1 MEKNEIKKCSSK
13 RHEEKEA
20 IYYCLEC
27 RVYMC
32 NECNNFHS
40 GLFSTHNS
48 FNLKKNTTDI
58 FNSVCK
64 ENNHMDLL
72 NYYCKTHNQLICVK
86 CISKI
91 KGKGNGQHSDC
102 TISFIEDIKEEKK
115 NKLSQNIKYL
125 EELSVGLEQS
135 LNSLNEILDKINTK
149 KENLEKK
156 IQNFFTKIRNALN
169 EREDKL
175 LSNVGKLFDELYLN
189 GNTFNDYKKLPN
201 RVKISL
207 EQGKKID
214 TEWTDDTKLMYMI
227 NSCLNIENNINSI
240 KNINDKIK
248 KINDNPNIEVKVDF
262 EEKSID
268 KYIKKIN
275 SFGNVYH
282 TGKNGYKLAISPI
295 NINEDNNVL
304 LLTNNKSP
312 ILNHLLQF
320 NNAINKIE
328 VKMPN
333 VLPNMKCQNFK
344 NYKIMIYDLEDGGF
358 EYTSNIDEISNYLTD
373 GGNIIIT
380 HDQWTYMPR
389 KTCTHAKLL
398 GAKIQSQNYKEVNE
412 AKIFNNNHPIF
423 VSFYNLYMNN
433 QNMFKISLT
442 HKTDTVFENQDD
454 FFKDLLI
461 ELNDGKHGEYLLVK
475 EIGKGKLIFWNA
487 GHTYNLTDFEKKL
500 FMNFI
505 YWLCQY

>member
-1 MEKNEIKKCSSK
+1 
-13 RHEEKEA
+13 
-20 IYYCLEC
+20 
-27 RVYMC
+27 
-32 NECNNFHS
+32 
-40 GLFSTHNS
+40 
-48 FNLKKNTTDI
+48 
-58 FNSVCK
+58 
-64 ENNHMDLL
+64 
-72 NYYCKTHNQLICVK
+72 
-86 CISKI
+86 
-91 KGKGNGQHSDC
+91 
-102 TISFIEDIKEEKK
+102 
-115 NKLSQNIKYL
+115 
-125 EELSVGLEQS
+125 
-135 LNSLNEILDKINTK
+135 
-149 KENLEKK
+149 
-156 IQNFFTKIRNALN
+156 
-169 EREDKL
+169 
-175 LSNVGKLFDELYLN
+175 
-189 GNTFNDYKKLPN
+189 
-201 RVKISL
+201 
-207 EQGKKID
+207 
-214 TEWTDDTKLMYMI
+214 MI

-282 TGKNGYKLAISPI
+282 TGKNGFKLAISPI

-328 VKMPN
+328 AKTPKIV
-333 VLPNMKCQNFK
+333 PNMKCQNFK

-358 EYTSNIDEISNYLTD
+358 EYTSNIDEISNYLTG
-373 GGNIIIT
+373 GGNIIVT

-389 KTCTHAKLL
+389 KACAHAKLI
-398 GAKIQSQNYKEVNE
+398 GAKIQSQSYKTANE

-487 GHTYNLTDFEKKL
+487 GHTDNLTDFEKKL